1 MPRFVSE
8 NAIEPVRDGE
18 HMVLYIKA
26 LKNTLKQQI
35 QLQKKFYFKK
45 QEGSEELVPAN
56 GMPTVE

>member
-1 MPRFVSE
+1 VSE